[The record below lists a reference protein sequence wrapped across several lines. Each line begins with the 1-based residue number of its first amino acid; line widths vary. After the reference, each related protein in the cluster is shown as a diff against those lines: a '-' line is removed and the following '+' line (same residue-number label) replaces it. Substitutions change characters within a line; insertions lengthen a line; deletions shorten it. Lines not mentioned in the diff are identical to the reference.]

1 MKTQAKKNLTFKKG
15 TITELNDKALT
26 QINGGTNLGFKSVRP
41 TTFNDIL
48 GQNN

>member
-26 QINGGTNLGFKSVRP
+26 QINGGSKVNYRSVRP
-41 TTFNDIL
+41 TTFNDVAL
-48 GQNN
+48 